1 MLYRQIKQGNGENV
15 ESPARGEGKPSDE
28 FEGRSNWREGDNR
41 VWTFLSKGKNTCKGP
56 EAGMFLAGPRYIND
70 CTAGGSRALRGCMDR
85 DEIREE
91 LGAKSYRALVFELY
105 STITHENN
113 IETSFFFCSSDSYKM
128 NQKFSC
134 RRQAV
139 PYFPNFGYNLISHFF
154 NTCIFSPH
162 KKEWKLE
169 MSNVVFFSKSH
180 HCLNLLPAILPK
192 KKKKIKKILYYVD
205 EDFWPW
211 SITRKKYS
219 CRLVLLN
226 CFWPAPFG
234 ILKVCGTIQLCLL
247 LVLAM
252 PAVCGSSQ
260 GQGWNHATAVTPA
273 AALTM
278 QDP

>member
-1 MLYRQIKQGNGENV
+1 MRPRVSGERELLV
-15 ESPARGEGKPSDE
+15 E
-28 FEGRSNWREGDNR
+28 N
-41 VWTFLSKGKNTCKGP
+41 SKCKGP

-162 KKEWKLE
+162 KKE
-169 MSNVVFFSKSH
+169 
-180 HCLNLLPAILPK
+180 
-192 KKKKIKKILYYVD
+192 
-205 EDFWPW
+205 
-211 SITRKKYS
+211 
-219 CRLVLLN
+219 
-226 CFWPAPFG
+226 
-234 ILKVCGTIQLCLL
+234 
-247 LVLAM
+247 
-252 PAVCGSSQ
+252 
-260 GQGWNHATAVTPA
+260 
-273 AALTM
+273 
-278 QDP
+278 